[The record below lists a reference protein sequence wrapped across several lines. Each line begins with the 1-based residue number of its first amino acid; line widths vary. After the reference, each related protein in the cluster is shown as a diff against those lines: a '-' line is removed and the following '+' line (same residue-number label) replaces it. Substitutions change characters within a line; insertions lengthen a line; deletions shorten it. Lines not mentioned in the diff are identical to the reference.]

1 MKFIFI
7 FPFYF
12 IVLLQQ
18 NKRKLSRC
26 QSGHNDLKVHF
37 CFGPYIIITY
47 SNAHKLYFLI
57 HITHENV
64 FKGRHVLCLVFIKGA
79 LWSFFLFGLNSINL
93 VIRDSGTRK
102 SCNDYYLSS
111 SSTNIILMREL
122 LREMRINPM
131 PQVGVNL
138 ATPMLFLDVIAS
150 LDLGDECE

>member
-1 MKFIFI
+1 MSMKFIFI
-7 FPFYF
+7 LPFYF
-12 IVLLQQ
+12 IVQLQQ

-64 FKGRHVLCLVFIKGA
+64 FKGRHVLCRVFIKGA

-93 VIRDSGTRK
+93 LIEDSGTRK

-111 SSTNIILMREL
+111 SVGNAFEFANVIRENIYGHLEL
-122 LREMRINPM
+122 
-131 PQVGVNL
+131 
-138 ATPMLFLDVIAS
+138 
-150 LDLGDECE
+150 CK